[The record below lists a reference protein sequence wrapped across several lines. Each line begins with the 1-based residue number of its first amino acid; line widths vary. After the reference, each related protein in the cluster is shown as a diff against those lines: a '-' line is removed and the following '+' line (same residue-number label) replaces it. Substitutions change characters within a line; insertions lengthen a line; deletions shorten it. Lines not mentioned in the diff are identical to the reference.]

1 MVIDSVGKSRGRP
14 LRAGQ
19 LLSRIGLAIF
29 VLACLLVLFAPVVSP
44 YAPDQQFRGQELMP
58 PSSAFL
64 FGTDDLGRD
73 ILTRSIY
80 GAQLSLFTGLL
91 AAAISGDF
99 GVILGMYAGYRGG
112 LADKLLGRLFDT
124 ILAFPGLLLGLGVA
138 VLLGKGLVN
147 AALAAAIINLPLVA
161 RLTRAAV
168 LSEKEREYVLA
179 ARAIGMG
186 NARIMILHLLPNVLP
201 VLLVQITLTVA
212 DAMIIEAGLSFLGL
226 GAQPPQSSLGI
237 MLRDSRN
244 FLAMAPWYALFP
256 GLFLTVFLVSLS
268 FISNALTAVFNPRG
282 HTAEQRG

>member
-1 MVIDSVGKSRGRP
+1 MVIVDMGNSSGKAGKTGRR
-14 LRAGQ
+14 LA
-19 LLSRIGLAIF
+19 RIGLGFFI
-29 VLACLLVLFAPVVSP
+29 LACLLVLFAPAISP

-58 PSSAFL
+58 PTLAFL

-73 ILTRSIY
+73 ILTRCIY

-91 AAAISGDF
+91 AAAISGVL
-99 GVILGMYAGYRGG
+99 GAVLGMYAGYRGG

-124 ILAFPGLLLGLGVA
+124 ILAFPGLLLGLAVA

-161 RLTRAAV
+161 RLARAAV

-179 ARAIGMG
+179 AQAIGMSHG
-186 NARIMILHLLPNVLP
+186 RIMLLHLLPNVLP

-226 GAQPPQSSLGI
+226 GAQPPQPSLGI

-244 FLAMAPWYALFP
+244 FLALAPWYALFP
-256 GLFLTVFLVSLS
+256 GLMLTLFLVSLS
-268 FISNALTAVFNPRG
+268 FVSNGLAAAFNPRG